1 MNINMKKL
9 IDEGKIKEGS
19 HVVNV
24 PITKANGEKYNGRT
38 YMIPLEYLYYND
50 ENGRIIISM
59 YQEKSKEDSEFQVG
73 HNEKYNMIM
82 QDMLSK
88 EKNGKYSQEILK
100 LKKDIEKKGQQEP
113 GYVLMD
119 GRVIDG
125 NRRLTALRLLAQD
138 SKTTGQQYY
147 EAVLLED
154 LSIEDANDK
163 SNIKTLEL
171 KIQHGKM
178 GKVDYNAIDMAIDA
192 YKTIIEDKTLTKL
205 QYAESAE
212 INESNVSNLLIEAEL
227 IKKFLQFVN
236 AKETAYSIAQDL
248 ELDGPLQEIRSK
260 YKRIKE
266 QENGEEV
273 INALFAKIIQL
284 KVNNEDYKKDFRK
297 IKQGVLGT
305 EKEAQFVEEME
316 ESVDSLLDA
325 FEDKDEIKSIDEI
338 NEIVNKNEKAKSAL
352 REVEEVTNDYAEQVE
367 HKKIMNEPIKIMS
380 RVLNSVK
387 SIDLDVVKNLSVED
401 RLVIDEKIVETTK
414 ILKTINK

>member
-1 MNINMKKL
+1 MNINIRKL

-73 HNEKYNMIM
+73 HNENYNMIM

-113 GYVLMD
+113 GYILMD

-125 NRRLTALRLLAQD
+125 NRRLTALRLLSQD
-138 SKTTGQQYY
+138 PKIIEQQYY

-171 KIQHGKM
+171 KIQHGKL

-192 YKTIIEDKTLTKL
+192 YKTIIEDQTLTHL

-212 INESNVSNLLIEAEL
+212 INKNDVSNLLIEAEL
-227 IKKFLQFVN
+227 IKKFLQFIN
-236 AKETAYSIAQDL
+236 AKETSYSIALEL
-248 ELDGPLQEIRSK
+248 ELDGPLQEIITK
-260 YKRIKE
+260 YKKIRV
-266 QENGEEV
+266 QENGTEV
-273 INALFAKIIQL
+273 LNALFAKIVQL
-284 KVNNEDYKKDFRK
+284 KINNENYKDDFRK

-316 ESVDSLLDA
+316 EAVDTLLDV
-325 FEDKDEIKSIDEI
+325 FEEREEINSLIEI
-338 NEIVNKNEKAKSAL
+338 NEIVNKNVEAKKALK
-352 REVEEVTNDYAEQVE
+352 EIEEVTNDYGQQVE
-367 HKKIMNEPIKIMS
+367 HKKIMNEPIKIIN

-387 SIDLDVVKNLSVED
+387 SIDLDVVEKLSVED
-401 RLVIDEKIVETTK
+401 RLVIEEKIIEITE
-414 ILKTINK
+414 ILNTIK